1 MVIMSGIDEFLQ
13 GDLKVVLI
21 SVSTVIHAY
30 LKVFKI
36 SQQVNSG
43 LLVPRRGTLEIA
55 QGRVKLK
62 SVMIISQES
71 SRYSGIERD
80 GKQA

>member
-21 SVSTVIHAY
+21 SVSAVIDAD
-30 LKVFKI
+30 LKVFKT
-36 SQQVNSG
+36 SQQVNSR